1 MNFFEWGAAAGAVR
15 DKVMQILLVSIAIS
29 VLVAL
34 TGLYLPALVLLVG
47 VCICSTYYT
56 MIYLESKND
65 RLVGGVPRATL
76 CYRIGYALMV
86 AGYISMGMCFLS
98 RGSHYLLKAVA
109 TLSLVAGY
117 FFAVYASKMVYETI
131 PRRGL
136 TSS

>member
-1 MNFFEWGAAAGAVR
+1 MHFFESGATAGAFR
-15 DKVMQILLVSIAIS
+15 DRIMQILLLSIAIG

-65 RLVGGVPRATL
+65 RLVGGLPRATL

-86 AGYISMGMCFLS
+86 AGYVSMGMCFLS

-109 TLSLVAGY
+109 TLNLVAGY
-117 FFAVYASKMVYETI
+117 FFAVYASKMVFETI

-136 TSS
+136 TSP